1 MATYIG
7 YSSIG
12 QLAESRILTDKDL
25 AKRDLMNHFYTRRGE
40 RVVNPEFGSI
50 IWEML
55 FEPMDSY
62 TEQVVQ
68 DDVERIINSDPR
80 WNLIST
86 FLQKP
91 DDHTINVHAKIEY
104 VDTGTAEELY
114 LNFVSE
120 IA

>member
-12 QLAESRILTDKDL
+12 QKASSRILVDKDL

-40 RVVNPEFGSI
+40 RLANPEFGSI
-50 IWEML
+50 IWDML
-55 FEPMDSY
+55 FEPMDAY
-62 TEQVVQ
+62 TESLIQE
-68 DDVERIINSDPR
+68 DVERIINSDPR
-80 WNLIST
+80 WNLISSR
-86 FLQKP
+86 LQKP
-91 DDHTINVHAKIEY
+91 DEHTISVTAQVEY

-114 LNFVSE
+114 LNFVGE

>member
-12 QLAESRILTDKDL
+12 EKSSSRILVDKDL
-25 AKRDLMNHFYTRRGE
+25 AKRDLMNHFYTRKGE

-55 FEPMDSY
+55 FEPLDAY
-62 TEQVVQ
+62 TETIIKE
-68 DDVERIINSDPR
+68 DVERIIRSDPR
-80 WNLIST
+80 WNLLST
-86 FLQKP
+86 ILQKP
-91 DDHTINVHAKIEY
+91 NEHTIVVYAQVEY
-104 VDTGTAEELY
+104 IDTGTAEELY
-114 LNFVSE
+114 LNFVGE

>member
-12 QLAESRILTDKDL
+12 QKSSSRILVDKEL
-25 AKRDLMNHFYTRRGE
+25 AKRDLMNHFYTRKGE

-55 FEPMDSY
+55 FEPLDVY
-62 TEQVVQ
+62 TETVIKE
-68 DDVERIINSDPR
+68 DVERIITSDPR
-80 WNLIST
+80 WNLLST
-86 FLQKP
+86 RLQKP
-91 DDHTINVHAKIEY
+91 NEHTINVYAQVEY
-104 VDTGTAEELY
+104 IDTGTAEELY
-114 LNFVSE
+114 LNFVGE